1 MSIHLSPPMYSSAYA
16 LSNQPRRIVTNSRLS
31 GVQKKVSKLSKSP
44 DQLELISAIQTIEK
58 LMQKHKAER
67 QGYKAERQE
76 YRAERQEYRA
86 EMQKHKAEMQKLM
99 DDHKQFLRDFR
110 PPLRKVKESLN
121 TNAHL
126 DQQAVVKK
134 ETDNI
139 SSFTNSIS
147 QENIAKPSW
156 WETALKII
164 QTLMNSLFSF
174 VKIK

>member
-1 MSIHLSPPMYSSAYA
+1 MYSSAYA
-16 LSNQPRRIVTNSRLS
+16 LSNQPRRIITNSRLG

-67 QGYKAERQE
+67 QGYKAERQGYKAE
-76 YRAERQEYRA
+76 RQGYKAERQEYKA

-121 TNAHL
+121 TNANL
-126 DQQAVVKK
+126 DQQAVVEK

-139 SSFTNSIS
+139 SLFTNSTS

-164 QTLMNSLFSF
+164 QTLMNSLFNF
-174 VKIK
+174 VRLK

>member
-1 MSIHLSPPMYSSAYA
+1 MSIHLSPSMYSSAYS
-16 LSNQPRRIVTNSRLS
+16 LPNQPRRIVTNSRLGS
-31 GVQKKVSKLSKSP
+31 VQKKVSILTKNPK
-44 DQLELISAIQTIEK
+44 QLEPISAIQTIEK

-67 QGYKAERQE
+67 QEYKAERREYKAERQE
-76 YRAERQEYRA
+76 YKAER
-86 EMQKHKAEMQKLM
+86 QKHKAEMQKLM

-110 PPLRKVKESLN
+110 PPLCKVKESLN
-121 TNAHL
+121 TNADL
-126 DQQAVVKK
+126 DQQTVVEK

-156 WETALKII
+156 LETALKII
-164 QTLMNSLFSF
+164 QTLINNLFSF